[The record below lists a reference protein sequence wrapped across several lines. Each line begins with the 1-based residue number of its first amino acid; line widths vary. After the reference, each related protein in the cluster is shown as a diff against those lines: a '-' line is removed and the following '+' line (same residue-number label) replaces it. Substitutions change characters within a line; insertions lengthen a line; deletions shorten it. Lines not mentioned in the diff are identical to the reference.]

1 MNLKKLA
8 AALIATGAIVCSAA
22 EVYDLSKLEHWAHKN
37 PFKQHGTGVLRGTGR
52 LSAFSKQ
59 IYPYDE
65 KKTYKFKGLYRQL
78 PGSDSNVVRIGIL
91 PLDKD
96 KKLIEYY
103 TSHPNTATETVL
115 AKDAAATDTVII
127 VKNGAKWNKYGLT
140 AYNTKA
146 DQSDIPNKNI
156 IRQAPKS
163 IEKTAEGWKIT
174 FARPIGV
181 ALKAGIG
188 VRQHYQGGRFR
199 FMGEIRGNKVL
210 SDMNFKMIDKGMK
223 YFQVVVI
230 SGTEGI
236 KPGEQ
241 IPVVEM
247 RKPRIEVSE

>member
-1 MNLKKLA
+1 MNLKKIA
-8 AALIATGAIVCSAA
+8 AALFVTGAVVCSAA
-22 EVYDLSKLEHWAHKN
+22 EVYDLSKLEDWAHKN
-37 PFKQHGTGVLRGTGR
+37 PFKLHGKGILRGTGR
-52 LSAFSKQ
+52 LTAFSKQ

-96 KKLIEYY
+96 KKVIEYY
-103 TSHPNTATETVL
+103 TSHPNPHTNTVL
-115 AKDAAATDTVII
+115 VKDAAATDSVILI
-127 VKNGAKWNKYGLT
+127 QNGAKWNKSGLI

-146 DQSDIPNKNI
+146 DFSDVPNKNI
-156 IRQAPKS
+156 IKQVPKA

-181 ALKAGIG
+181 ALKAGTG

-199 FMGEIRGNKVL
+199 FAGEVRGNKVL
-210 SDMNFKMIDKGMK
+210 SDMKFKMIDKGMK